1 MTPALR
7 SALACLLALGA
18 SLPCAQAISGGSALA
33 ALREVSAQ
41 PYAATGRIVEMKG
54 RRAAPVPVEWEIILA
69 DPSARG
75 GVRVVTV
82 ANARITSEN
91 TPLHGFTGV
100 PNLPAIDTAKVSI
113 DARTLFQ
120 AVQAEAETG
129 RIGFHWLDYTLQ
141 TDPATGSPVW
151 SVDLYDHLS
160 QPVASLEVS
169 ASTGSLLHPVEFA
182 PGVKPVSEGS
192 RFGGA
197 VGQASENVGGALR
210 EAGQSLLRGIGDMQE
225 YLFGERSIGHRS
237 EN

>member
-1 MTPALR
+1 MTPVPRFALGV
-7 SALACLLALGA
+7 LLALVGPM
-18 SLPCAQAISGGSALA
+18 PCVVAFSGGSVLA

-41 PYAATGRIVEMKG
+41 PYAATGRIVEVKG
-54 RRAAPVPVEWEIILA
+54 RRAAPVPVEWEIVLA

-91 TPLHGFTGV
+91 TPLHGFAGV
-100 PNLPAIDTAKVSI
+100 PNHPAIDLAKVLL
-113 DARTLFQ
+113 DARPLFQ
-120 AVQAEAETG
+120 VVQAETESE
-129 RIGFHWLDYTLQ
+129 RVGFHWLDYTLR
-141 TDPATGSPVW
+141 TDPSTGAPVW

-160 QPVASLEVS
+160 QPVASLEIS

-182 PGVKPVSEGS
+182 PGYKPVSEGS

-197 VGQASENVGGALR
+197 VGRTSENVGGALR
-210 EAGQSLLRGIGDMQE
+210 EAGQSFLRGIGDVQE

-237 EN
+237 AD